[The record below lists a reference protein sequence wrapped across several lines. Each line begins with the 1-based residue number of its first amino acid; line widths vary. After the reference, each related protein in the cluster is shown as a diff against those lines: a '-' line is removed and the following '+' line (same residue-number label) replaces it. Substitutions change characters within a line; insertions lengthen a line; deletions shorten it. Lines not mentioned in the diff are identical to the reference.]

1 MNTKKRKD
9 KKGNSRFYFVN
20 KISPLSKSKHAQGIF
35 GLGFGTIF
43 SIILIVFFVV
53 VAFIAIK
60 SFLDTQRCAQIGIFK
75 NNLQTEIDKTWNSQK
90 SEFIF
95 KSRLPTKIKY
105 VCFADFSKPIIATG
119 TAGNIGRE
127 LGVYQGYIAN
137 MFLYPTEPA
146 CNMVYH
152 EIDHLDIDKIIHL
165 KNPYCIAV
173 DDGDINIKITKDF
186 NDKLV
191 SLS

>member
-1 MNTKKRKD
+1 MIN
-9 KKGNSRFYFVN
+9 KKG
-20 KISPLSKSKHAQGIF
+20 KSKKAQGIF
-35 GLGFGTIF
+35 GMGFGMIF
-43 SIILIVFFVV
+43 SIILIAFFIV

-75 NNLQTEIDKTWNSQK
+75 DNFQTEIDKAWNSQK
-90 SEFIF
+90 SEFEF
-95 KSRLPTKIKY
+95 KSRLPAKIKY
-105 VCFADFSKPIIATG
+105 VCFADLSKPITATG

-137 MFLYPTEPA
+137 LFLYPTEPA
-146 CNMVYH
+146 CDMVYH
-152 EIDHLDIDKIIHL
+152 EIEHLDIDKIISPG

-173 DDGDINIKITKDF
+173 DDGNINIQVQKNF

-191 SLS
+191 SIS

>member
-1 MNTKKRKD
+1 MKNKKVKN
-9 KKGNSRFYFVN
+9 KK
-20 KISPLSKSKHAQGIF
+20 AQGIF

-43 SIILIVFFVV
+43 SIILIVFFVA

-75 NNLQTEIDKTWNSQK
+75 NDLQIEIDKTWNSQK
-90 SEFIF
+90 SEFEF

-105 VCFADFSKPIIATG
+105 VCFADLSKPITATG
-119 TAGNIGRE
+119 SAGNMGRE

-137 MFLYPTEPA
+137 MFLYPTEPT
-146 CNMVYH
+146 CDMVYH
-152 EIDHLDIDKIIHL
+152 EIDHIDIDKIISL
-165 KNPYCIAV
+165 KNPYCITV
-173 DDGDINIKITKDF
+173 DDGNINIDIVKNFD
-186 NDKLV
+186 DKLV

>member
-1 MNTKKRKD
+1 MNN
-9 KKGNSRFYFVN
+9 KKG
-20 KISPLSKSKHAQGIF
+20 KSKKGQGIF
-35 GLGFGTIF
+35 GMSFGMIF
-43 SIILIVFFVV
+43 SIILIVFFVA

-75 NNLQTEIDKTWNSQK
+75 DNFQTEIDKSWNSEN
-90 SEFIF
+90 SDFEF
-95 KSRLPTKIKY
+95 KGRLPTQIKY
-105 VCFADFSKPIIATG
+105 VCFADLSKPITATG

-146 CNMVYH
+146 CDMVYH
-152 EIDHLDIDKIIHL
+152 EVEHLDIDKIISS

-173 DDGDINIKITKDF
+173 DDGNINIHITKKF
-186 NDKLV
+186 GEKLV
-191 SLS
+191 SVS